1 MGPCIFLNV
10 FEVKFQVTPLPQCYQ
25 RGVEWGGF
33 LGNSIPLVHTPNP
46 FNLINNSHTLKKIL
60 TLISLMNWSSIS
72 QPDVI
77 DSFVWMSKDTKR
89 SSLIYAKTQHKRSIP
104 LLLDSEYI
112 SQHWDTYLQLGNVVG
127 GEQIY
132 IKTQINKLPWIH
144 LSI

>member
-1 MGPCIFLNV
+1 
-10 FEVKFQVTPLPQCYQ
+10 
-25 RGVEWGGF
+25 
-33 LGNSIPLVHTPNP
+33 
-46 FNLINNSHTLKKIL
+46 
-60 TLISLMNWSSIS
+60 MNWSSIS